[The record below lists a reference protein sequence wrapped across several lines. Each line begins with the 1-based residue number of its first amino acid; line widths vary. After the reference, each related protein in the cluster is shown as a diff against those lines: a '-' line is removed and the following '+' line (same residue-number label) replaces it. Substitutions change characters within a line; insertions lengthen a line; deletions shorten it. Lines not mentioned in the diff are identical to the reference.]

1 MIADSNI
8 EKSLQ
13 EIEREE
19 LNLLIRKGQKFIIRY
34 TIKTKRRNLLGIR
47 AKVTEE
53 ERAETFEIK
62 EPTLAVLDR
71 LSTEWLEMSLDES
84 ALSEGGTQTLLE
96 AKRATAE
103 NTYRMAR
110 IIAIAVLGEDY
121 HIKTINQKTGRVQ
134 FANDEKELERIT
146 ELFFHTIKPSELV
159 TLCQRITNI
168 ANLGDFIG
176 SMRYMS
182 GARTTQPQRTGRIE

>member
-34 TIKTKRRNLLGIR
+34 TIKTKKRNLLGIR

-146 ELFFHTIKPSELV
+146 DLFFHTIKPSELV

>member
-1 MIADSNI
+1 MIAESNI

-13 EIEREE
+13 DIEREE
-19 LNLLIRKGQKFIIRY
+19 LNLLIRKGQKFVIKYIITRKERRLLRS
-34 TIKTKRRNLLGIR
+34 KT
-47 AKVTEE
+47 VEE
-53 ERAETFEIK
+53 EHAETFELK

-71 LSTEWLEMSLDES
+71 LSAHWLEMTLDEK
-84 ALSEGGTQTLLE
+84 ALESGGAETLAE
-96 AKRATAE
+96 AKRATAD
-103 NTYRMAR
+103 NTKRMAR
-110 IIAIAVLGEDY
+110 VIAIAVLGEDY

-146 ELFFHTIKPSELV
+146 DLFFHTIKPSELV

-182 GARTTQPQRTGRIE
+182 GARTTQRTGRIE

>member
-1 MIADSNI
+1 MIAESNI

-34 TIKTKRRNLLGIR
+34 TIKTKKRNLLGIR
-47 AKVTEE
+47 AKITEE

-84 ALSEGGTQTLLE
+84 ALSEGGTQTLVE

-146 ELFFHTIKPSELV
+146 DLFFHTIKPSELV

>member
-34 TIKTKRRNLLGIR
+34 TIKTKKRNLLGIR

-84 ALSEGGTQTLLE
+84 ALSEGGSHTLVE

-146 ELFFHTIKPSELV
+146 DLFFHTIKPSELV